1 LERRL
6 AETLNALAAA
16 SSERDA
22 KAIEVGA
29 LQTRLDETTAAL
41 VVSNEAA
48 TKVSKTAS
56 DANTKLVKTLESDME
71 NASQALRVVDLAND
85 ALVGEVEQVLGLYQI
100 PTLFAHKRLTLF
112 FHNHSCA
119 RSSQRR

>member
-1 LERRL
+1 MGVASLLWRL
-6 AETLNALAAA
+6 ASDDEALNGTARIQPHGLEAVVPTLKKRKDGENDDG
-16 SSERDA
+16 EN
-22 KAIEVGA
+22 G
-29 LQTRLDETTAAL
+29 
-41 VVSNEAA
+41 
-48 TKVSKTAS
+48 AS